1 MKQRGKEQILFP
13 LFFCMEDTIRS
24 LADFFEYFLR
34 LQSFSMQSI
43 SSQEAIENSANHTIL
58 LQKGI
63 I

>member
-1 MKQRGKEQILFP
+1 MQIFFLC
-13 LFFCMEDTIRS
+13 FFCMEDSIRS

-43 SSQEAIENSANHTIL
+43 SNQEAIENAANHTIL